1 MYTKEGE
8 IIAYDGE
15 PSYHK
20 ITYGDNFFDFYKDRT
35 LLSKNSL
42 VNVKKDF
49 SAGNDGLIKIRTD
62 SNKKSDQYI
71 AYTRLGMNDWMICY
85 VIPVSDAQNSYSFI
99 KSYEGIFMSVFC
111 ILVLLLV
118 FYIIHNN
125 RIRNEELRHDAQTD
139 GLTGVLN
146 KRTTEALINEIL
158 EQRPHEKGT
167 FIILD
172 VDKFKEVNDH
182 YGHAV
187 GDIVLSTLGQT
198 LRNYFREMISLE
210 ESVEMSLSFTC
221 SKTEIKRKGCNTHSG
236 TGRHYKESFLC
247 RNERT
252 PYNDQYWHRI
262 CS

>member
-1 MYTKEGE
+1 
-8 IIAYDGE
+8 
-15 PSYHK
+15 
-20 ITYGDNFFDFYKDRT
+20 
-35 LLSKNSL
+35 
-42 VNVKKDF
+42 
-49 SAGNDGLIKIRTD
+49 
-62 SNKKSDQYI
+62 
-71 AYTRLGMNDWMICY
+71 MNDWMICY

-146 KRTTEALINEIL
+146 KRTAEALINEIL

-198 LRNYFREMISLE
+198 LRNYFRENDIIGRIGGDEFVIYM
-210 ESVEMSLSFTC
+210 C
-221 SKTEIKRKGCNTHSG
+221 KTERQRWIF
-236 TGRHYKESFLC
+236 SF
-247 RNERT
+247 
-252 PYNDQYWHRI
+252 PKAG
-262 CS
+262 